1 VTRRRSKTRL
11 RAAVAGV
18 VLLALN
24 LLIFGAFTWPR
35 LTRVRRAEDRAL
47 EVSTRKASLEGLWG
61 QMVARQ
67 ELVAR
72 NRKDIETLRRDYLK
86 SRTEDLFAAQREIE
100 KLARDSGLRPKRSSY
115 ALEEIKGTGLVRC
128 EVLIPLEGSYA
139 GLTSFLDRIEGARRF
154 IVVDQMALAE
164 DEQGA
169 RMNLKLSVVFKDGD
183 SRATP

>member
-1 VTRRRSKTRL
+1 MTRRRSKTRL

-18 VLLALN
+18 ILLALN
-24 LLIFGAFTWPR
+24 LVVFAAFTWPR

-47 EVSTRKASLEGLWG
+47 AVSTDKASLEGRWA

-72 NRKDIETLRRDYLK
+72 NRTDIETLRRDYLK
-86 SRTEDLFAAQREIE
+86 SRTADLFAAQREIE
-100 KLARDSGLRPKRSSY
+100 NLAKDSGLHPKRSSY
-115 ALEEIKGTGLVRC
+115 VLEEIKGTGLVRC
-128 EVLIPLEGSYA
+128 EVSIPLDGTYV
-139 GLTSFLDRIEGARRF
+139 GLTSFLNRIEGARRF
-154 IVVDQMALAE
+154 IVVDQMALSE

-169 RMNLKLSVVFKDGD
+169 RMSLKLSVIFKDGE